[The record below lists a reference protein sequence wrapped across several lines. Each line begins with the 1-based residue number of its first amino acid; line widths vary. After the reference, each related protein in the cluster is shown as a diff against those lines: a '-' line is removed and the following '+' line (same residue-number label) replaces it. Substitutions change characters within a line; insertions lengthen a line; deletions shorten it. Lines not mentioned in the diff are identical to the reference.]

1 VPRPRVREVGVRIL
15 DQGAAKDACKG
26 VMEEVG
32 DLGESIL
39 PIFEE

>member
-1 VPRPRVREVGVRIL
+1 VRIL